1 MPAPISFIDLSL
13 EGLPQGLNLELEAGM
28 TALFTTAGEH
38 ETTLLT
44 DILTGEQL
52 PLQGGIQFD
61 GVMPTELSRSRL
73 LLLRRSLG
81 VVQANGGLISNLKLW
96 ENITLPLLFHDGC
109 VPEEANVM
117 IHTYLERFG
126 LGNKLW
132 TLPGHLSQFE
142 KKAAGFIRAAIIKP
156 RFMFYAGCF
165 DNLPSWE
172 KKLLLEQAVLL
183 HRQTPGMISLFITSG
198 ATSLEPL
205 EPDLHCNLRH
215 HPAII
220 TRNR

>member
-38 ETTLLT
+38 DIPLLT
-44 DILTGEQL
+44 GILTGEQL
-52 PLQGGIQFD
+52 PLQGSVQFN
-61 GVMPTELSRSRL
+61 GVALAELSRSRL
-73 LLLRRSLG
+73 HLLRRSTG
-81 VVQANGGLISNLKLW
+81 VVQVNGGLISNLKLW
-96 ENITLPLLFHDGC
+96 ENITLPLLFHNGS
-109 VPEEANVM
+109 VPEESRVM
-117 IHTYLERFG
+117 IHDYLERFG

-142 KKAAGFIRAAIIKP
+142 RKAVGFIRAAIIKP

-198 ATSLEPL
+198 ATPLEQL